1 MAWTQADL
9 DSVRANIAS
18 GVLVTRFADGRE
30 VRYQSLDHLIAAE
43 RVISNALN
51 LAAQEQQGFVR
62 RKFAA
67 YRSGF

>member
-1 MAWTQADL
+1 MAYTQADL

-18 GVLVTRFADGRE
+18 GVLETRFADGRL

-43 RVISNALN
+43 RLISNSIN
-51 LAAQEQQGFVR
+51 LAAQAAQGFVR
-62 RKFAA
+62 RKFGT